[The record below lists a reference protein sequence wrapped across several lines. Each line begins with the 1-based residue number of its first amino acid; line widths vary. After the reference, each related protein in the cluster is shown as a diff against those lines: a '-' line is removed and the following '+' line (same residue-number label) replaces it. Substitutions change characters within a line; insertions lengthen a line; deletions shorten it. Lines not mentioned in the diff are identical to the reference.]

1 MMYFL
6 VLFTMTGSVEVVEFT
21 SYNHCANAYEY
32 LSEVSTVKQIVGCL
46 PK

>member
-21 SYNHCANAYEY
+21 NYNHCVNSYEI
-32 LSEVSTVKQIVGCL
+32 LKEVDTVKHIVGCL